1 MKRLTTLAMV
11 VVAGWALS
19 ASAQIAPLDRA
30 REAAARDTAASKG
43 TPEQQQA
50 INMQDSKPA
59 PPPSQAVHGTMV
71 SPAKGSA
78 AKTAPAAAAPAKA
91 VPAKATPAK
100 GKVPTPAEIKK
111 LADEQEKKSTG
122 KPAPEMAK
130 KGETRRDP
138 FVSPIVQVA
147 AGGAPATCTASGKH
161 CLAASD
167 LSLRGIVK
175 SQVGWI
181 AVVETSA
188 HRTYFLHEKDELFNA
203 VVEKITRDAVTIR
216 EQTYDNL
223 GKPVPHEVVK
233 KLPA

>member
-1 MKRLTTLAMV
+1 MKLTKLAMV
-11 VVAGWALS
+11 VVAGWALT

-59 PPPSQAVHGTMV
+59 PPPSQAVTGTAMSPNRGGAAKA
-71 SPAKGSA
+71 SPAK
-78 AKTAPAAAAPAKA
+78 PAT
-91 VPAKATPAK
+91 PAKATPAK
-100 GKVPTPAEIKK
+100 GKVPTPEEIKK
-111 LADEQEKKSTG
+111 LAAKEEKKSAG

-130 KGETRRDP
+130 KGESRRDP
-138 FVSPIVQVA
+138 FVSPIVEVS
-147 AGGAPATCTASGKH
+147 AGGPSAATCTGGKH

-167 LSLRGIVK
+167 LALRGIVK
-175 SQVGWI
+175 SQGGWI
-181 AVVETSA
+181 AVVENSA

-203 VVEKITRDAVTIR
+203 VVEKITKDSMVIR